1 VAARRFKQV
10 DVFGGATFKGNP
22 VAVVLDADG
31 MADDQLA
38 AMARWTNLSET
49 TFVLPPTDPRADY
62 RVRIFT
68 TLYEL
73 PFAGHPTLG
82 TCHAWLEAGGV
93 PKGVEIIQECGV
105 GLVRLRRDGGMLA
118 FTAPPLTRAGP
129 ADAAQV
135 ESVRVAL
142 GLDAGDLLDAQ
153 WVDNGAGW
161 LAFRLS
167 SRAAV
172 LALTPDFS
180 ILGDTPIGVFAAD
193 GEAFE
198 LRAFIAGDGMQEDPV
213 TGSLAAGVAAWLAR
227 DGLAPDAYVFHQG
240 CKLGRD
246 GHIHVRREGD
256 DLWIGGRTATLI
268 DGTLRGVAS

>member
-1 VAARRFKQV
+1 MAHRRFKQV
-10 DVFGGATFKGNP
+10 DVFGGPPFMGNP
-22 VAVVLDADG
+22 VAVVLDAEG
-31 MADDQLA
+31 MADEQLA

-49 TFVLPPTDPRADY
+49 TFVLPPSDPRADY

-93 PKGVEIIQECGV
+93 PKGGEIIQECGV
-105 GLVRLRRDGGMLA
+105 GLVRLRRDGSMLA
-118 FTAPPLTRAGP
+118 FAAPPLQRSGP
-129 ADAAQV
+129 ADAARV
-135 ESVRVAL
+135 EAVRGAL
-142 GLDAGDLLDAQ
+142 GVAAGDLLDAQ

-161 LAFRLS
+161 LALRLS

-172 LALTPDFS
+172 LALAPDFPA
-180 ILGDTPIGVFAAD
+180 LGDVPVGVFAAD
-193 GEAFE
+193 GDAFE
-198 LRAFIAGDGMQEDPV
+198 LRAFIAGDGLQEDPV

-246 GHIHVRREGD
+246 GHIHVRREGAG
-256 DLWIGGRTATLI
+256 LWIGGRTTTLV
-268 DGTLRGVAS
+268 DGTARTDER